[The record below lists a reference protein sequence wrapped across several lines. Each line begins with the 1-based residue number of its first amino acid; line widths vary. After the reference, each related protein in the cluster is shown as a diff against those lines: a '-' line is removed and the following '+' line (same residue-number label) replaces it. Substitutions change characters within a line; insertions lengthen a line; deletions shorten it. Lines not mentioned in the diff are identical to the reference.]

1 MFPLIVSLFA
11 HHRKHCYAKTKFAS
25 QEAKMF
31 PNKFRNIFVKETM
44 FPGLPTC
51 FQTFPARE
59 ALFSD

>member
-1 MFPLIVSLFA
+1 MFPFMFPCLPTSENIV
-11 HHRKHCYAKTKFAS
+11 AKTKFAS